1 MKRRLIPV
9 LFALLLL
16 FSCASVS
23 AAPQYC
29 HDFVLGD
36 ISELDYN
43 GELFIGISNG
53 KLVTSSDFTHWTSRP
68 DLPDVERCYWMGGEL
83 IAFGPGVTLRSSD
96 GVHFTQAENNLPVRI
111 NKSLCAGGRI
121 LAHVYDREQGIYG
134 TYSTSDGV
142 YWERIEGIPDGAD
155 MSYMNG
161 QFAICSGG
169 YMRGLYL
176 SDDGVHFTWHDLPGG
191 HLSPYACYYDGA
203 YHIQAEGSPLTVLRS
218 EDLVT
223 WTPEPFDDLHQFPL
237 SFGSVFYE
245 NGDHK
250 LAYLAD
256 GSRMRYQDGGFRM
269 EPSPLPDRGQ
279 WAYTY
284 YLTEHGLIA
293 VYGNQLFFL
302 SDYETITTSHL
313 CHTLSGLRYQDGYFY
328 AYMVAYLYG
337 GSSSCRCFRSRDGL
351 IWESCDAPESS
362 RPLEGTVNGVTLTS
376 DYIPRGSAVQFPKPT
391 AATLTYADGSTA
403 RVVYEYTSGDYV
415 QVQAGEG
422 LFLLSDSGGRDGS
435 YLSADGITRFPF
447 ISGTFGGG
455 LLLRR
460 EEGDV
465 ISIER
470 EETFLPLVTPAIRVK
485 LNGEFLSF
493 MTPPVVTDEGLALI
507 PVRFLFERA
516 GGKVSWDAGVTT
528 IAYGEHSISFT
539 ENSATA
545 TVDGIEHALPH
556 PVSLING
563 KTLIPLRFFSEQ
575 LGFSVTYDAA
585 YHIAELSTPAI

>member
-16 FSCASVS
+16 FSCAPVS

-29 HDFVLGD
+29 YDFVLGD
-36 ISELDYN
+36 ISKLDYN

-53 KLVTSSDFTHWTSRP
+53 KLVTSSDFTHWTPHP
-68 DLPDVERCYWMGGEL
+68 DLPDVERCFWLGDTL
-83 IAFGPGVTLRSSD
+83 VAFGPGVTLRSSD
-96 GVHFTQAENNLPVRI
+96 GVHFTRHENNLPTRI

-121 LAHVYDREQGIYG
+121 LVHVYDGGEIYG
-134 TYSTSDGV
+134 TYSTADGIA
-142 YWERIEGIPDGAD
+142 WERIEGIPDGAD

-176 SDDGVHFTWHDLPGG
+176 SDDGVHFTWHELPGDF
-191 HLSPYACYYDGA
+191 HSPYACYYDGA
-203 YHIQAEGSPLTVLRS
+203 YHIRTDYEDRLVSLRS

-223 WTPEPFDDLHQFPL
+223 WTVELTDDLHQSPL
-237 SFGSVFYE
+237 GYGCILYE
-245 NGDHK
+245 NGEQK
-250 LAYLAD
+250 LCYNPNGGRL
-256 GSRMRYQDGGFRM
+256 RYQNGGFVPD
-269 EPSPLPDRGQ
+269 ESPLPDRGQ
-279 WAYTY
+279 WAYQY
-284 YLTEHGLIA
+284 YPTEHGLIA
-293 VYGNQLFFL
+293 ICGNQLFFL
-302 SDYETITTSHL
+302 SDYETITTTYL
-313 CHTLSGLRYQDGYFY
+313 CHSLSGFRYQDGYFY

-337 GSSSCRCFRSRDGL
+337 GGTSCRCFRSQDGL
-351 IWESCDAPESS
+351 TWESCDVPESS

-376 DYIPRGSAVQFPKPT
+376 DYIPRGSATQFPKPT

-415 QVQAGEG
+415 QVQAGEN

-447 ISGTFGGG
+447 ISGIFGGG
-455 LLLRR
+455 LFLRR

-465 ISIER
+465 LSIER

-493 MTPPVVTDEGLALI
+493 MTPPVVQDGSTLI

-516 GGKVSWDAGVTT
+516 GATVSWDAGVTT
-528 IAYGEHSISFT
+528 ISYGEHAVSFT
-539 ENSATA
+539 ENSTTA
-545 TVDGIEHALPH
+545 TVDGVPLEMPLPAQ
-556 PVSLING
+556 LQNG
-563 KTLIPLRFFSEQ
+563 KTLVPLLFLSEH
-575 LGFSVTYDAA
+575 LGFAVSYDEAQ
-585 YHIAELSTPAI
+585 HIALVTT